1 LFLAPSSSL
10 AFHFHVSLPA
20 LGFLGSCRLTTT
32 AIWVKMWAEYNEK
45 HPNKRL
51 GFYLGI
57 YSMLG
62 ALSFGFLGVS
72 CWQVILLRHKVSG

>member
-1 LFLAPSSSL
+1 
-10 AFHFHVSLPA
+10 
-20 LGFLGSCRLTTT
+20 
-32 AIWVKMWAEYNEK
+32 MWAEYNEN

-72 CWQVILLRHKVSG
+72 CWQVILLRDKVSG